1 MPATRLKVF
10 ISSVQKEFEQ
20 LRRGVKAFLLGDAVL
35 RRFVAEVF
43 LFEDLPAQDRRAD
56 QVYLSEVERC
66 DLYLGL
72 FGYDYG
78 YEDEDGISP
87 TEHEYDHAT
96 QHGKTRLIY
105 VWGADE
111 KKRAPKMKELVRK
124 ASSQLVR
131 RRVEDFNALTSE
143 VYTSLVDY
151 LDAIGALRVPPFD
164 TSPCEGATLKQ
175 LSRKRIDWFLET
187 ARRERA
193 FPLKPNTSTKALL
206 THFNLLEGDNPKN
219 AAVLLFGANPQRFHR
234 PAETK
239 CVHCHGTEYRRPF
252 ASQQI
257 YSGDLFE
264 QVDQARDFVLAKINR
279 AVGVR
284 AASSMAPATYELPPD
299 AVGEAIVNAVAHRD
313 YHSNASV
320 EVRLFADRLEVW
332 NPGSLPGSLTPESLR
347 EDHPSIPNNPLI
359 AESLYLVR
367 YIEKAGS
374 GVQAMIELC
383 REAGLPEPEFE
394 QKAGSFVTTL
404 WLDWLTDGE
413 MGQLGLNDRQRRVI
427 DHLKGSSG
435 SITNSEYQE
444 RFSVAKRTASLD
456 LGKLVTLG
464 LIEKTGTTG
473 KGVHYRLSKG
483 AMKGHYRGK
492 GRTVSKGAT
501 MGQQRG
507 KGATD
512 C

>member
-10 ISSVQKEFEQ
+10 ISSVQREFED
-20 LRRGVKAFLLGDAVL
+20 LRQHLKAFLLGDAVL
-35 RRFVAEVF
+35 RRFIAEVF
-43 LFEDLPAQDRRAD
+43 LFEDLPAQDRGAD
-56 QVYLSEVERC
+56 QVYLEEVERC
-66 DLYLGL
+66 DIYLGL
-72 FGYDYG
+72 FGCEYG
-78 YEDEDGISP
+78 HEAQDGLSP
-87 TEHEYDHAT
+87 TEREYEHAT
-96 QHGKTRLIY
+96 RHKKTRLVY
-105 VWGADE
+105 VWGSDE
-111 KKRAPKMKELVRK
+111 EKRAPKMTQLIQKAGAELI
-124 ASSQLVR
+124 R
-131 RRVEDFNALTSE
+131 RSVQDVNALTSE

-151 LDAIGALRVPPFD
+151 LDATGALRVPPFD

-206 THFNLLEGDNPKN
+206 THLNLLEGDNPKN
-219 AAVLLFGANPQRFHR
+219 AAVLLFGTSPQRFHR

-252 ASQQI
+252 GSQQI

-284 AASSMAPATYELPPD
+284 ATSAMAPATYELPPD
-299 AVGEAIVNAVAHRD
+299 AVGEAIVNAIAHRD

-332 NPGSLPGSLTPESLR
+332 NPGSLPSPLTPESLR

-374 GVQAMIELC
+374 GAQAMIELC
-383 REAGLPEPEFE
+383 RDAGLPEPEFE
-394 QKAGSFVTTL
+394 QKAGSFVVTL
-404 WLDWLTDGE
+404 KRSPLTE
-413 MGQLGLNDRQRRVI
+413 ELMERFELNDRQRQAVMIARTGER
-427 DHLKGSSG
+427 LSNK
-435 SITNSEYQE
+435 NYQE
-444 RFSVAKRTASLD
+444 MFKVSKATATRD
-456 LGKLVTLG
+456 LEGMVERGVL
-464 LIEKTGTTG
+464 EKVGTTG
-473 KGVHYRLSKG
+473 KGTFYVLDFLGLTKASNDSDS
-483 AMKGHYRGK
+483 A
-492 GRTVSKGAT
+492 
-501 MGQQRG
+501 QP
-507 KGATD
+507 
-512 C
+512 